1 MKGEGILDENKIKAS
16 FAGKLAHYR
25 KSAGLTQSQLAEKL
39 NYSDKAV
46 SKWERGE
53 SVPDV
58 FVLSQIA
65 ELFSVRVDDL
75 INEKVPERPIDI
87 VRNHGLI
94 TLISVGLVFF
104 IAAIVF
110 STLGVVGFA
119 GFPLWMCFI
128 YAMPV
133 ASIVLIVFTAMWWG
147 KIKLALSISSL
158 LWTLLLCF
166 LLSFDTLKVATYVVA
181 VLIMQIIVVL
191 FFMIRFKRNK
201 K

>member
-1 MKGEGILDENKIKAS
+1 MALDEQKITSA
-16 FAGKLAHYR
+16 FAQKLAHYR

-53 SVPDV
+53 SVPDI

-75 INEKVPERPIDI
+75 VNEKVPERPIDI

-104 IAAIVF
+104 VAAIVF
-110 STLGVVGFA
+110 ATLSVVNFA
-119 GFPLWMCFI
+119 SFPLWYCFI
-128 YAMPV
+128 YALPV

-147 KIKLALSISSL
+147 KAKLAFSISAL

-166 LLSFDTLKVATYVVA
+166 ILTFDTMKAATYA
-181 VLIMQIIVVL
+181 FSVLIMQIIVIL

>member
-1 MKGEGILDENKIKAS
+1 MDEQKIKSA
-16 FAGKLAHYR
+16 FAQKLTHYR

-53 SVPDV
+53 SVPDI

-75 INEKVPERPIDI
+75 VNEKVPERPIDI
-87 VRNHGLI
+87 VRNHKLI

-104 IAAIVF
+104 VAAIVF
-110 STLGVVGFA
+110 ATLSVVNFTGI
-119 GFPLWMCFI
+119 PLWYCFV
-128 YAMPV
+128 YALPV
-133 ASIVLIVFTAMWWG
+133 ASIVLIVFTSMWWG
-147 KIKLALSISSL
+147 KAKLAFSISAL
-158 LWTLLLCF
+158 LWTLLLSF
-166 LLSFDTLKVATYVVA
+166 ILTFDTLKAATYVFA
-181 VLIMQIIVVL
+181 VVIMQIIVIL